1 MDAKL
6 KEPWKL
12 DTNSKYT
19 DVVKTIM
26 GLSTASL
33 LLPVFMAR
41 NFLVIDKSIPLTEVF
56 TCSIYWAWVFFG
68 ISILA
73 GIYFQYLSAKWV
85 RVAWGKE
92 AGIFWSK
99 NTNENTIERCM
110 ELSFWLCILMFVFG
124 LVLTLI
130 YFVGYENGL

>member
-1 MDAKL
+1 MDSKL

-12 DTNSKYT
+12 DTNGKYV
-19 DVVKTIM
+19 DVVKTIL

-41 NFLVIDKSIPLTEVF
+41 NFLVIDASKPLTEVF
-56 TCSIYWAWVFFG
+56 TCSIYWAWFLFG

-73 GIYFQYLSAKWV
+73 GVFFQYLSAKWV
-85 RVAWGKE
+85 RTAWGKE

-99 NTNENTIERCM
+99 STKESTIERCM
-110 ELSFWLCILMFVFG
+110 EFSLWLCVLMFILG
-124 LVLTLI
+124 LVLTLV
-130 YFVGYENGL
+130 YFISYENGL